1 MPDPDELLATRRL
14 SASEAI
20 RELRRQYQ
28 TAGALSSLP
37 DEARLDRTRET
48 ERALAAFSAGT
59 CLLFVDGEQVRDLDR
74 RNPLGPPT
82 SFELKTRSER
92 RPGRRFGPWGAQG
105 GTQLP
110 KALTAARLVLSG
122 ELRTLPFLQRLAASE
137 KRDPS

>member
-1 MPDPDELLATRRL
+1 MDAFDVRPRPTVPDPDDLLATRRL

-59 CLLFVDGEQVRDLDR
+59 CLLFVDGEQVRDLDQR
-74 RNPLGPPT
+74 IPL
-82 SFELKTRSER
+82 
-92 RPGRRFGPWGAQG
+92 
-105 GTQLP
+105 
-110 KALTAARLVLSG
+110 AANTKVQFPRLV
-122 ELRTLPFLQRLAASE
+122 PLAGG
-137 KRDPS
+137 